1 MSDAV
6 LLATLH
12 PFEVGPLLERLEDA
26 GIACDL
32 RNDDEAAAA
41 GRSARR
47 AGATGVHVFV
57 AAGDLA
63 RASEIHQ
70 ALIVESLPDL
80 PEGFDPSA
88 QDAAACPACQ
98 TPLAPDAGS
107 CAECGL
113 EFPESER

>member
-12 PFEVGPLLERLEDA
+12 PFEVTPLLERLDEA
-26 GIACDL
+26 GIAYDM

-41 GRSARR
+41 GRAVRS

-57 AAGDLA
+57 SPGDLA
-63 RASEIHQ
+63 RAAEIHQ

-88 QDAAACPACQ
+88 HDAAACPACQ